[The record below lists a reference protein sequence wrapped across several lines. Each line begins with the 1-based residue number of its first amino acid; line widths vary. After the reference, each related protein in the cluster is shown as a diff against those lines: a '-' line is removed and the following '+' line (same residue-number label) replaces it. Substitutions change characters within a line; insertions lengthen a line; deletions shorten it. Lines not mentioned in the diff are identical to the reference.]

1 MRFAAN
7 YVVGKVTLGPP
18 QAPGLFSAVILSLG
32 AGFYEEVAFR
42 VGLFAFGFKALE
54 LLFPMT
60 PWQKGA
66 GKIAWAV
73 VTALLFSLWH
83 YVGPLSDPLDV
94 RSFVFRWTCGLVF
107 TAIFVF
113 RGFAPA
119 VWTHALYD
127 IWVMT

>member
-1 MRFAAN
+1 
-7 YVVGKVTLGPP
+7 
-18 QAPGLFSAVILSLG
+18 LG

-42 VGLFAFGFKALE
+42 VGLFAFGFKAIV

-66 GKIAWAV
+66 AMVIWALA
-73 VTALLFSLWH
+73 TSLLFSLWH

-94 RSFVFRWTCGLVF
+94 KSFVFRWTCGLVF
-107 TAIFVF
+107 TLIFAL

-127 IWVMT
+127 IWVMV